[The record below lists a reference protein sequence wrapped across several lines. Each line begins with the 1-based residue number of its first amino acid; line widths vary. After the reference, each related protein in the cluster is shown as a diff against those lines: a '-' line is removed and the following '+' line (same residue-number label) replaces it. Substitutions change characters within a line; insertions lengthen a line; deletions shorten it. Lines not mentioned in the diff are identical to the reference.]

1 MHEGIAKYFET
12 RWRDNY
18 VYLTPIME
26 TMLAGGLQK
35 NYLISLDDMMPSL
48 AKLKTAE
55 DVQLAYAEVSTM
67 IEYLTQVH
75 GDEVIS
81 TLLEKLAKEESF
93 DLAMSDT
100 IGINL
105 DTFQKE
111 WKNFVKQKNL
121 KLSQGSNLRGSI
133 SKQTVYS
140 VTKQRIS

>member
-1 MHEGIAKYFET
+1 
-12 RWRDNY
+12 
-18 VYLTPIME
+18 ME